1 MKLHCLSEE
10 LVLALD
16 EALDRA
22 RLRVESE
29 DVSRTT
35 ISLSF
40 TLELDEKG
48 ELAGTF
54 KLTGSEGRK
63 GAWLPGSSGQL
74 RLDQKDAA

>member
-1 MKLHCLSEE
+1 MNKQKVFYDSKADALWILLKEGPEE
-10 LVLALD
+10 EHREVAPN
-16 EALDRA
+16 
-22 RLRVESE
+22 
-29 DVSRTT
+29 
-35 ISLSF
+35 ISV
-40 TLELDEKG
+40 ELDEKG